1 MMRLG
6 LDIGTNSIGW
16 CLTEADEK
24 IVDLGVRI
32 FSDGRDPKSG
42 ASLAVDRRAARAM
55 RRRRDRYLGRRS
67 AFLQA
72 LVANKLMPIDADEAK
87 LIAENKIERW
97 KNEDGKWPDH
107 LPYLLRARALTE
119 RLEPHEI
126 GRALFHLNQ
135 RRGFLSNRKTERKQ
149 KPGEEGKIVSGAK
162 ALDQAMAEA
171 GADTLGQFLS
181 SRTEK
186 RVRMDSEAQAYDFY
200 PQRRHV
206 EYEFGRI
213 WEEQGKHH
221 PDLLTEQARAA
232 LHRILFFQR
241 PLKTPEIG
249 VCTFVNSERR
259 LPKAHPLFQ
268 ERRLYEEVNH
278 LEITAAGQPNRPLSR
293 EQRDKLIM
301 SLRTRGKQRFTA
313 LAKLLKLKSGESFN
327 KASDNRVELEGDQVY
342 AALAHE
348 SRFGENAWA
357 NKSSEEQWRIVER
370 LLEEENPDTLYSF
383 LVEDCGLSKEAALAT
398 AKASLPDGHGRLG
411 ETATRLILAELRK
424 DVIPYSVA
432 VERALGR
439 SHSQE
444 EKRDLVRLPYYGEL
458 LSSDI
463 PPGTQR
469 QSDPPEQRWGK
480 ITNPTVHIGLRQL
493 EKLVNAVI
501 AVHGR
506 PDQIVVELARDLKLN
521 EKDKEDH
528 NKRIRKDTAD
538 AQRRSRTLLGIDA
551 SGNAIGEPIAADT
564 GANRAVLKLWEELNP
579 ANIADRR
586 CPYCAQPIGVRQLF
600 SSEAD
605 IDHIIPYSRS
615 LDDSTS
621 NKLVAHRSCNRE
633 KGNRTPFERWGHDEA
648 RWDRIAVQ
656 VARLHK
662 SKQWRFGPD
671 AMARVEK
678 DGGFLARQLTDT
690 QYLSRLAGKYL
701 RSLYPEADGG
711 GVYVIPGRM
720 TAMLRRLWG
729 LNSILPDHNYVE
741 NKHSDAPKNRL
752 DHRHH
757 AIDAAVTAVTT
768 RSLLQQIAR
777 TAGQAEDKDLD
788 RLFENLDQPWPGFRE
803 ELQDRLFRTTVSH
816 KADHGRRGKPSRHR
830 DSTSGRLHNDTA
842 YGLTGEIAKD
852 GRTPIVVHRVPLAN
866 LKPEDISNSERIVDG
881 ALRTALEEKTRGR
894 TGKDFDA
901 ALMKLRREGSSKV
914 DRNGQPLF
922 KGLRHVRV
930 REPLNVIPV
939 HDQTGAAYKAFKGDA
954 NARFDVWRMPDG
966 RWRSDVVP
974 MFDAHQADVDRRPHP
989 AAKKV
994 LSLRQNDTL
1003 AIERDG
1009 GPREIVRVVKFSTI
1023 GTMQLAGTEEAG
1035 ALKNRDVAGEDPFR
1049 YINTSAG
1056 GLKNIKA
1063 RQVRIDPLGRVF
1075 DPGPR

>member
-1 MMRLG
+1 
-6 LDIGTNSIGW
+6 
-16 CLTEADEK
+16 
-24 IVDLGVRI
+24 
-32 FSDGRDPKSG
+32 
-42 ASLAVDRRAARAM
+42 
-55 RRRRDRYLGRRS
+55 
-67 AFLQA
+67 
-72 LVANKLMPIDADEAK
+72 MPADADEAK
-87 LIAENKIERW
+87 LIAEGKLERW
-97 KNEDGKWPDH
+97 RDADGKWPAH
-107 LPYLLRARALTE
+107 LPYLLRSRALSE
-119 RLEPHEI
+119 RLEPYEI

-149 KPGEEGKIVSGAK
+149 KPGEEGKIASGAK
-162 ALDQAMAEA
+162 LLDQAMAEA
-171 GADTLGQFLS
+171 GADTLGQFLAG
-181 SRTEK
+181 REEK

-213 WEEQGKHH
+213 WEEQAKHH
-221 PDLLTEQARAA
+221 PDVLTDTARAA

-241 PLKTPEIG
+241 PLKTPEVG

-268 ERRLYEEVNH
+268 ERRLYEEVNQ
-278 LEITAAGQPNRPLSR
+278 LEITAPGEANRKLTLD
-293 EQRDKLIM
+293 QRNNLILE
-301 SLRTRGKQRFTA
+301 LRGSKERSFTA
-313 LAKLLKLKSGESFN
+313 LAKRLKLQPGESFN
-327 KASDNRVELEGDQVY
+327 KASETRLVLRGDEVH
-342 AALAHE
+342 AAMA
-348 SRFGENAWA
+348 SKKCFGGTAWS
-357 NKSSEEQWRIVER
+357 NKSPDEQWRIVER
-370 LLEEENPDTLYSF
+370 LMEEEDPDKLHAF
-383 LVEDCGLSKEAALAT
+383 LTDECGLSEEAARAT
-398 AKASLPDGHGRLG
+398 AKAPLPEGHGRLG
-411 ETATRLILAELRK
+411 ETATRLILQALK
-424 DVIPYSVA
+424 DDVITYDAA
-432 VERALGR
+432 VRRAGWH
-439 SHSQE
+439 HSDDRTGE
-444 EKRDLVRLPYYGEL
+444 VLDKLPYYGEL
-458 LSSDI
+458 LTRDI

-469 QSDPPEQRWGK
+469 QSDPPELRWGK

-551 SGNAIGEPIAADT
+551 SGNSAGEPIAADT
-564 GANRAVLKLWEELNP
+564 GANRAILKLWEELNP

-615 LDDSTS
+615 LDDSAS
-621 NKLVAHRSCNRE
+621 NKVVAHRSCNRE
-633 KGNRTPFERWGHDEA
+633 KGNRTPYERWGHDDT

-741 NKHSDAPKNRL
+741 NRHSDAPKNRL

-768 RSLLQQIAR
+768 RSLLQRIAR
-777 TAGQAEDKDLD
+777 TAGLAEDKDLD
-788 RLFENLDQPWPGFRE
+788 RLFEDLEQPWPGFRE
-803 ELQDRLFRTTVSH
+803 ELQDRLTRVTVSH
-816 KADHGRRGKPSRHR
+816 KADHGRNGRPSRHH
-830 DSTSGRLHNDTA
+830 DSTAGRLHNDTA
-842 YGLTGEIAKD
+842 YGLTDKVAKD
-852 GRTPIVVHRVPLAN
+852 GKTPIVVHRVPLAS
-866 LKPEDISNSERIVDG
+866 LKPEDISDPDRIVDG
-881 ALRTALEEKTRGR
+881 ALREALQEAARTPAKNFMAALE
-894 TGKDFDA
+894 A
-901 ALMKLRREGSSKV
+901 LRRNGSTKT
-914 DRNGQPLF
+914 DRHGRPLF
-922 KGLRHVRV
+922 KGLRHLRV

-939 HDQTGAAYKAFKGDA
+939 SDQAGKPFKAYKGDA
-954 NARFDVWRMPDG
+954 NARFDVWRLPNG
-966 RWRSDVVP
+966 RWVSDIVS
-974 MFDAHQADVDRRPHP
+974 MFDAHRPAAPDRRPHP
-989 AAKKV
+989 AAKKI
-994 LSLRQNDTL
+994 LSLRQNDML
-1003 AIERDG
+1003 AVEHDG
-1009 GPREIVRVVKFSTI
+1009 RLKHVRVVKFSGNGQI
-1023 GTMQLAGTEEAG
+1023 ALAEHNEAG
-1035 ALKNRDVAGEDPFR
+1035 ALKARDATSRDLDPFK
-1049 YINTSAG
+1049 YILSSGG
-1056 GLKNIKA
+1056 GLKSLQA
-1063 RQVRIDPLGRVF
+1063 RQVRIDPLGRIL